1 MREHQWEN
9 LSLSVDANGVAL
21 LTIDIKG
28 RPDNAFTPGFLADL
42 AAAVAHVKD
51 SAEICGLVVASG
63 KATAFC
69 SGGAPESLL
78 AVHEAGLGA
87 AQILDILT
95 PAQQAIRALERCG
108 KPVAAAIQG
117 SALGG
122 GFELCL
128 ACHHRVLADSTR
140 AVVGLP
146 EVGFGLLPGGG
157 GTQRLPRL
165 IGIAAALPL
174 LLSGRQVAPAEALQL
189 GLVDQVVPARD
200 VIPAARRWVLGHHEA
215 IQAWDE
221 KGFKVPGGA
230 GALAPHASA
239 SFGVGVARV
248 RRDTQDNE
256 PAPLAILS
264 CVYEG
269 TQLPFDQ
276 GLALEARHFSLL
288 LAGPVARNRLRT
300 IYVNGPRLTRQWA
313 AATRYPADR
322 CAGRLVRAHADEA
335 LALAADGVSP
345 ALMLNAARQA
355 GFTPPSELEALSHPV
370 AASQPSVAE
379 VRWRW
384 LAATALEAARCLDE
398 GVIDDP
404 AQADVVAVRELGYP
418 AWTGGPLSFI
428 ETQGVQAFVAQC
440 DQLSARASSGDDDR
454 FCVPP
459 WLRER
464 ATQAP
469 HRLYPQAPHS
479 PLSQDNGHE
488 DTRE

>member
-21 LTIDIKG
+21 LTMDVKG
-28 RPDNAFTPGFLADL
+28 RADNAFTPGFLADL
-42 AAAVAHVKD
+42 AGAVAHVKD
-51 SAEICGLVVASG
+51 NADICGLVITSG
-63 KATAFC
+63 KATGFC
-69 SGGAPESLL
+69 SGAAPEDLL
-78 AVHEAGLGA
+78 AVHEAGLNA
-87 AQILDILT
+87 VQILAVLA
-95 PAQQAIRALERCG
+95 PAQQTIRALEQCG
-108 KPVAAAIQG
+108 KPVAAAIHG
-117 SALGG
+117 GALGG
-122 GFELCL
+122 GYELAL
-128 ACHHRVLADSTR
+128 ACHHRVIAESPR
-140 AVVGLP
+140 AVIGLP
-146 EVGFGLLPGGG
+146 EVQFGVLPGGG

-174 LLSGRQVAPAEALQL
+174 LLSGRQVPPAEALQL
-189 GLVDQVVPARD
+189 GLVDQVLTAKD
-200 VIPAARRWVLGHHEA
+200 VIPAARRWVLAHA
-215 IQAWDE
+215 DAVQPWDV

-230 GALAPHASA
+230 GALASHASN
-239 SFGVGVARV
+239 SFGLGVARV

-269 TQLPFDQ
+269 TQLPIDQ
-276 GLALEARHFSLL
+276 ALALEARHFSLL

-300 IYVNGPRLTRQWA
+300 LFVNGPRLTRQWA

-335 LALAADGVSP
+335 RALAADGVSP
-345 ALMLNAARQA
+345 SLMRNAAVRA
-355 GFTPPSELEALSHPV
+355 GFAPPPILDDLTH
-370 AASQPSVAE
+370 AASPRQPNLDDVK
-379 VRWRW
+379 WRW
-384 LAATALEAARCLDE
+384 LSATALEAARCLDE

-418 AWTGGPLSFI
+418 AWTGGPISFI

-440 DQLSARASSGDDDR
+440 DRLSARSSSSGDR

-469 HRLYPQAPHS
+469 HRLYPHPS
-479 PLSQDNGHE
+479 LSQDNGHE

>member
-21 LTIDIKG
+21 LTMDVKG
-28 RPDNAFTPGFLADL
+28 RADNAFTPGFLADL

-51 SAEICGLVVASG
+51 SSDICGLVVTSG
-63 KATAFC
+63 KVTGFC
-69 SGGAPESLL
+69 SGGAPEDLL
-78 AVHEAGLGA
+78 AVHEAGLSA
-87 AQILDILT
+87 AQIMGVLT

-117 SALGG
+117 AALGG
-122 GFELCL
+122 GYELAL
-128 ACHHRVLADSTR
+128 ACHHRVLADSPR

-146 EVGFGLLPGGG
+146 EVTFGVLPGGG
-157 GTQRLPRL
+157 GTQRLPSL
-165 IGIAAALPL
+165 IGIPAALPL
-174 LLSGRQVAPAEALQL
+174 LLSGRQVPPAEALQL
-189 GLVDQVVPARD
+189 GLVDQVLGAKD
-200 VIPAARRWVLGHHEA
+200 VIPAARRWVLA
-215 IQAWDE
+215 NPDAVQPWDV

-230 GALAPHASA
+230 GAMAAHANI

-248 RRDTQDNE
+248 RRDTQDRE
-256 PAPLAILS
+256 PAPLAILA

-276 GLALEARHFSLL
+276 ALALEARHFSLL

-300 IYVNGPRLTRQWA
+300 LHVNGPRLTRQWA

-335 LALAADGVSP
+335 RALAADGVSP
-345 ALMLNAARQA
+345 ALMRNAALQA
-355 GFTPPSELEALSHPV
+355 GFAPPAELNDLDHSASPNQPDV
-370 AASQPSVAE
+370 AV
-379 VRWRW
+379 VTWRW
-384 LAATALEAARCLDE
+384 LSASALEAARCLDE

-418 AWTGGPLSFI
+418 AWTGGPISFI
-428 ETQGVQAFVAQC
+428 DTQGVQAFVAQC
-440 DQLSARASSGDDDR
+440 DRLAAESVSGDR

-469 HRLYPQAPHS
+469 HRLYPHPA
-479 PLSQDNGHE
+479 LSQDNGHE